1 MITIRITSHQDET
14 SQDEVYLVACGN
26 LACGIRR
33 ELRYPTKRA
42 DIDVYNQFVDDF
54 AKAGA

>member
-14 SQDEVYLVACGN
+14 SQDFVYQIACGN
-26 LACGIRR
+26 TTCNIRR
-33 ELRYPTKRA
+33 EFRYPTKRE
-42 DIDVYNQFVDDF
+42 DIDVYNTFVDDY